1 MNKVYIV
8 TSGAYSDY
16 SIEEVFDNRE
26 DAEKYICLYNNDG
39 YWNMRIEEYD
49 ICKNAELKNVKVH
62 YGISFIMRGNRIIS
76 FGIVYENKPI
86 ETNINGSE
94 HTRSKSYYGIL
105 PLSDRNIFKDKD
117 VVKKIVYDAVAKFKA
132 EEAGIC

>member
-16 SIEEVFDNRE
+16 SIEEVFDNPE

-49 ICKNAELKNVKVH
+49 ICKNAELRNVKVH
-62 YGISFIMRGNRIIS
+62 YGISFIMR
-76 FGIVYENKPI
+76 ENK
-86 ETNINGSE
+86 INSFE
-94 HTRSKSYYGIL
+94 I
-105 PLSDRNIFKDKD
+105 I
-117 VVKKIVYDAVAKFKA
+117 
-132 EEAGIC
+132 

>member
-16 SIEEVFDNRE
+16 SIEKVFDNRE

-76 FGIVYENKPI
+76 FCIVCENKPI

-94 HTRSKSYYGIL
+94 HTHSKSYYGTL
-105 PLSDRNIFKDKD
+105 PLSNKNIFKDKD
-117 VVKKIVYDAVAKFKA
+117 AVKKIIYDAVAKFKD

>member
-49 ICKNAELKNVKVH
+49 ICKNEELKNAGYHPPLFFIHH
-62 YGISFIMRGNRIIS
+62 YCAFALVILSAA
-76 FGIVYENKPI
+76 
-86 ETNINGSE
+86 
-94 HTRSKSYYGIL
+94 SKMPSLPDSYVRPPCI
-105 PLSDRNIFKDKD
+105 
-117 VVKKIVYDAVAKFKA
+117 
-132 EEAGIC
+132 